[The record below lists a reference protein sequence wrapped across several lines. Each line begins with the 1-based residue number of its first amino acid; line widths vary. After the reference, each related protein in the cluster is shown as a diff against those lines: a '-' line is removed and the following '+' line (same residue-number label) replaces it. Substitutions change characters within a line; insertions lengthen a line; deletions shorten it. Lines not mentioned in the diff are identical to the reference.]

1 MVVEHLPSLSRRYAA
16 QALGFEMTKVRG
28 KHSQIWSTL
37 FREKSKWT
45 SFAIN
50 EHLNFYL
57 LSDNFADAAYIAMV
71 TRENEANA
79 YLALSCLFHF
89 LSAFNPCTRKRFKIF
104 FKESNIILDITVLFS
119 KPGLFPL
126 KSLFEC
132 RDGLLCAKISS
143 LEDME
148 GELA

>member
-1 MVVEHLPSLSRRYAA
+1 MVVEYLPSLSRRYAA

-104 FKESNIILDITVLFS
+104 F
-119 KPGLFPL
+119 
-126 KSLFEC
+126 
-132 RDGLLCAKISS
+132 
-143 LEDME
+143 E
-148 GELA
+148 GIKYHF